1 MRPSPALPRRA
12 VPDHHHGVDLDDA
25 RDALAYW
32 EERERRLPRTAVRRR
47 QEARAMAAQWRADVA
62 EAERAAYGRGL
73 LGALLLVASE
83 GKLPET
89 ARHTGRQV
97 ARRSRQA
104 AIAVVVAVV
113 ALAVLA
119 GVAALEALATLLQ
132 ALS

>member
-1 MRPSPALPRRA
+1 MRPSPVLSPRA
-12 VPDHHHGVDLDDA
+12 VPDRHPGVDLDDA
-25 RDALAYW
+25 REALAYW
-32 EERERRLPRTAVRRR
+32 EARARRLPRHAVRRR

-73 LGALLLVASE
+73 MGALLLVASE
-83 GKLPET
+83 GRLPET

-104 AIAVVVAVV
+104 AIAVVVAIVSLV
-113 ALAVLA
+113 VLA
-119 GVAALEALATLLQ
+119 GVAALEALAAVLQ

>member
-12 VPDHHHGVDLDDA
+12 VPEHHPGVDLDDA
-25 RDALAYW
+25 REALAYW
-32 EERERRLPRTAVRRR
+32 EAREQQLPRHAVRRR
-47 QEARAMAAQWRADVA
+47 QEARAMAARWRDDVA
-62 EAERAAYGRGL
+62 TAERAAYGRGL

-83 GKLPET
+83 GRLPET

-104 AIAVVVAVV
+104 AIAVVVAVL

-119 GVAALEALATLLQ
+119 GVAALEALTAVLQ